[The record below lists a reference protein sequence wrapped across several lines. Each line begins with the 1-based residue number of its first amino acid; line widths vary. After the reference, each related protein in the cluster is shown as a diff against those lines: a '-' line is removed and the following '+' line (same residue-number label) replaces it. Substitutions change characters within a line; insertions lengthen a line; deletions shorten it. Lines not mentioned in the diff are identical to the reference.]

1 MYYVME
7 IILELKNL
15 SIFEKSSISILN
27 PMTKIIMRGF
37 DSFPYHKGKIYTI
50 VNNMVEK
57 ANTIP
62 KRINYLNTT
71 IINSNEKLETLK
83 TTILNFN
90 DQYFNPI
97 KVLKA
102 CNTLK
107 EINYLYHEKIN
118 NEIIKGII
126 NKNYLFL

>member
-1 MYYVME
+1 
-7 IILELKNL
+7 
-15 SIFEKSSISILN
+15 
-27 PMTKIIMRGF
+27 
-37 DSFPYHKGKIYTI
+37 
-50 VNNMVEK
+50 MVEK